1 MAQSYTNLLYHIL
14 FSTAERCPSIA
25 AELEPRLHE
34 YMGGIVKSNG
44 GVPLAINGM
53 PDHVHLLAK
62 LRQDV
67 TLSDFLR
74 ELKSVSSGWVDD
86 TFQQDTFQQDTFQQD
101 TFQRDTFPQAGKFG
115 WQNGC
120 TAFTVSKSQAGKV
133 ATYIRNQKQ
142 HHRKTGSVDELKMLL
157 RAHGVDFDEKYL

>member
-1 MAQSYTNLLYHIL
+1 MAQSYTNLLDHIL
-14 FSTAERCPSIA
+14 FSTAERRPSITV
-25 AELEPRLHE
+25 EIEPRLHE

-44 GVPLAINGM
+44 GIPLAINGM

-67 TLSDFLR
+67 ALSDFLR
-74 ELKSVSSGWVDD
+74 ELKSVSSGWVH
-86 TFQQDTFQQDTFQQD
+86 
-101 TFQRDTFPQAGKFG
+101 DTFPQAGKFG
-115 WQNGC
+115 WQNGY
-120 TAFTVSKSQAGKV
+120 TAFTVSKSQAVKV

>member
-14 FSTAERCPSIA
+14 FSTAERRSSIT
-25 AELEPRLHE
+25 AEIEPRLHE

-44 GVPLAINGM
+44 GIPLAINGM

-67 TLSDFLR
+67 ALADFLR
-74 ELKSVSSGWVDD
+74 ELKSVSSGWVH
-86 TFQQDTFQQDTFQQD
+86 D

-115 WQNGC
+115 WQNGY
-120 TAFTVSKSQAGKV
+120 TAFTVSKSQAVKV

-142 HHRKTGSVDELKMLL
+142 HHLKTGSVDELKMLL

>member
-1 MAQSYTNLLYHIL
+1 MAQSYTNLLDHIL

-25 AELEPRLHE
+25 AEIEPRLHE

-44 GVPLAINGM
+44 GIPLAINGM

-67 TLSDFLR
+67 ALADFLR
-74 ELKSVSSGWVDD
+74 ELKSVSSGWVHD
-86 TFQQDTFQQDTFQQD
+86 TFQHDTFQQD

-115 WQNGC
+115 WQTGY
-120 TAFTVSKSQAGKV
+120 TAFTVSKSQAVKV

-142 HHRKTGSVDELKMLL
+142 HHLRTDSVDELKMLL